1 MLISNEFVKGW
12 INKYKKTGIKK
23 NLKSRILFG
32 KTS

>member
-23 NLKSRILFG
+23 KLEIQNPLR
-32 KTS
+32 